1 MSDTQ
6 EISVEIRSSLAKID
20 ATQWN
25 ALTDNNPTLN
35 YAWLHALH
43 ESGSASV
50 DSGWLPQYLTVHNGD
65 TLVGAM
71 PLYMKNHSYGEY
83 VFDWAW
89 ADAYA
94 RTGRQYYPKLLCA
107 VPFTPCTGA
116 RVLAKTPEIE
126 ALLIDAALQVA
137 QQSKVSS
144 LHILFAPDRQQQA
157 FIDAGMLQRT
167 AVQFH
172 WRNTG
177 YANFDAFLA
186 TFSKDKRK
194 KIKQER
200 RKVADAGITLRRV
213 VGSAISEADW
223 DFFVAC
229 YNRTYREHRSTP
241 YLNREF
247 FRMIAR
253 DMGDNCLLVIAEKP
267 AEKLPPDLT
276 VSNSNNEPI
285 QDIVPVACAFNLF
298 NETALYGRYWG
309 CTEFN
314 SGLHFETCYYQALEF
329 CIERGIGL
337 FEGGAQGEH
346 KLARGFAPV
355 KCHSAHWIADPQ
367 LRKAIARFL
376 NEESASMDNYVDELA
391 EHQPY
396 KGIADADNQPNSLK

>member
-1 MSDTQ
+1 MQ
-6 EISVEIRSSLAKID
+6 KYEIMVRESLKDIAP
-20 ATQWN
+20 AQWN
-25 ALTDNNPTLN
+25 ALTHNNPTLS

-43 ESGSASV
+43 ESGSACA
-50 DSGWLPQYLTVHNGD
+50 DTGWLPQYLTVHDGD

-71 PLYMKNHSYGEY
+71 PLYMKGHSYGEY

-94 RTGRQYYPKLLCA
+94 RTGREYYPKLLSA
-107 VPFTPCTGA
+107 IPFTPCTGA
-116 RVLAKTPEIE
+116 RALAATPELE
-126 ALLIDAALQVA
+126 ALLIEAALQIA
-137 QQSKVSS
+137 KQSKVSS
-144 LHILFAPDRQQQA
+144 LHILFAPDTQQA
-157 FIDAGMLQRT
+157 KFVEAGLLTRT

-172 WRNTG
+172 WRNAG
-177 YANFDAFLA
+177 YANFDALLA

-213 VGSAISEADW
+213 VGAEISEADW

-253 DMGDNCLLVIAEKP
+253 DMGDNCLLVIAEKEDASRSP
-267 AEKLPPDLT
+267 ILPMKGHSTTSSSPRGHLQPM
-276 VSNSNNEPI
+276 VR
-285 QDIVPVACAFNLF
+285 VACAFNLF
-298 NETALYGRYWG
+298 NEDTLYGRYWG

-329 CIERGIGL
+329 CIERGIQL

-346 KLARGFAPV
+346 KLARGFTPV
-355 KCHSAHWIADPQ
+355 KCNSAHWIADPQ
-367 LRKAIARFL
+367 LRKAIAHFL
-376 NEESASMDNYVDELA
+376 TQEGASLENYVDELA
-391 EHQPY
+391 EHEPY
-396 KGIADADNQPNSLK
+396 KQRSTLSL